1 MWILSKV
8 RKEGRVNML
17 IYLGGVEKSNIH
29 GNISTTVDIPGDVV
43 VGKAVVNAVLY
54 SLWGAL
60 YEPLL
65 KNYTVEVMVGD
76 QTSKSVV
83 TSPQ

>member
-1 MWILSKV
+1 V
-8 RKEGRVNML
+8 RRDGRVDLL
-17 IYLGGVEKSNIH
+17 IDGGGVEKSNIN
-29 GNISTTVDIPGDVV
+29 GNISTTVDIPGSVD
-43 VGKAVVNAVLY
+43 VGKAVFNAVLY

-76 QTSKSVV
+76 QTSKTVV

>member
-1 MWILSKV
+1 MK
-8 RKEGRVNML
+8 KEGRVTL
-17 IYLGGVEKSNIH
+17 LTYLGGVEKSNIY

-43 VGKAVVNAVLY
+43 VGKAVLNAVLY

-65 KNYTVEVMVGD
+65 KNYTVEVMIGD
-76 QTSKSVV
+76 HTSKTLV